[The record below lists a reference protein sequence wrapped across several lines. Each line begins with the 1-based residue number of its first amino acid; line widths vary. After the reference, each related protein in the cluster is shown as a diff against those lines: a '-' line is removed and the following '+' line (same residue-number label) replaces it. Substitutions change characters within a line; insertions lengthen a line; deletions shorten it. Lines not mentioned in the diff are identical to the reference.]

1 VATIDNEFPL
11 ARASKRFAAFALVGA
26 GLFAAPLL
34 AERITLGDSLGDAA
48 GIGAIAG
55 ERPMSAPAPVAA
67 SRRIDM
73 AWEQETRRSRDMA
86 ERMSPP
92 ARLDRIPPRIM
103 LALR

>member
-1 VATIDNEFPL
+1 VATIKNEFPL
-11 ARASKRFAAFALVGA
+11 AQAAKRFAAFALVGA

-34 AERITLGDSLGDAA
+34 AERVTLGEATSISAVA
-48 GIGAIAG
+48 REGAKT
-55 ERPMSAPAPVAA
+55 SPAPVAA

-73 AWEQETRRSRDMA
+73 AWEMEARRSREMTGRDVA
-86 ERMSPP
+86 P